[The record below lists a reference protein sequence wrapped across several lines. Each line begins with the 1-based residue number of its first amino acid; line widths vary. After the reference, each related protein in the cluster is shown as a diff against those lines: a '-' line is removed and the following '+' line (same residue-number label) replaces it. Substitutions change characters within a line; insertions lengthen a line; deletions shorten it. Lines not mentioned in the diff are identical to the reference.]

1 MRSGMMI
8 RAAMLAA
15 ALAMAP
21 IMAPGD
27 GRAAE
32 GVTPAAAGRAVKTEA
47 QTIRLFG
54 ASIKYYEAGQ
64 GPTLVLVHGLGSS
77 ATGDWGKVMAD
88 LAKTHHVL
96 ALDQL
101 GFGASDKPMIDYA
114 IQTWVDFLGEF
125 LRQKKVTDFTLMGES
140 LGGWISAQYT
150 IQALDG
156 IAADP
161 AFALPKP
168 TRLVL
173 CDAAGR
179 HDTMAKAF
187 GPKPTG
193 ADAPPPAASL
203 AGQKAMLGAIFHD
216 PRWSNGPAAL
226 KRGFAWSLSK
236 GDAWT
241 IHAVYS
247 NPALLNET
255 VDGKLKDI
263 TIPTLVVWGA
273 EDKLLPPA
281 DGQFYADGIP
291 GAKLVTI
298 PDSGHA
304 PMIETPKAFLAAVEP
319 FL

>member
-8 RAAMLAA
+8 RAALLAA
-15 ALAMAP
+15 ALAVTP
-21 IMAPGD
+21 IMALRNGH
-27 GRAAE
+27 AAE
-32 GVTPAAAGRAVKTEA
+32 GMTPAAAGRAAKTEA
-47 QTIRLFG
+47 QTIQLFG
-54 ASIKYYEAGQ
+54 ASIKYYEVGR

-77 ATGDWGKVMAD
+77 AQGDWGKVMAD

-156 IAADP
+156 VAADP

-168 TRLVL
+168 SRLVL

-179 HDTMAKAF
+179 HDTMAKTF

-193 ADAPPPAASL
+193 TDAPPPAASL
-203 AGQKAMLGAIFHD
+203 AGQKALLGAIFHD

-241 IHAVYS
+241 IHSVYS
-247 NPALLNET
+247 NPALLNEA

-304 PMIETPKAFLAAVEP
+304 PMIETPKAFLAAIAL

>member
-1 MRSGMMI
+1 MMRAVLM
-8 RAAMLAA
+8 AA
-15 ALAMAP
+15 AVAMAP
-21 IMAPGD
+21 LG
-27 GRAAE
+27 GHAADA
-32 GVTPAAAGRAVKTEA
+32 VKPAAAGPAAKQQA
-47 QTIRLFG
+47 QTIQLFG

-125 LRQKKVTDFTLMGES
+125 LRQKKVKDFTLMGES

-168 TRLVL
+168 TKLVL

-187 GPKPTG
+187 GPKPAG
-193 ADAPPPAASL
+193 ADAPPPGASL

-263 TIPTLVVWGA
+263 TIPTLVVWGT

-304 PMIETPKAFLAAVEP
+304 PMIETPKAFLAAVES